1 MKKGEEG
8 KEGKSENLGDYEKD
22 MQLARNNEKEMGA
35 RNRRRKDGEL
45 KREKEKR
52 K

>member
-1 MKKGEEG
+1 
-8 KEGKSENLGDYEKD
+8 
-22 MQLARNNEKEMGA
+22 MQLAENNEKEMGA

-52 K
+52 KWTKKGHDECREEEMRVICQ